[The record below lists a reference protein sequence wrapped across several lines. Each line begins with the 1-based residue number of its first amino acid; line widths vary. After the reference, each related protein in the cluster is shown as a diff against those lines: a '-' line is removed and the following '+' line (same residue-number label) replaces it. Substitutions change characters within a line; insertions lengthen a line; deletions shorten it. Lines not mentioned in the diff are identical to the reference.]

1 MVIVIPNEWVQVVY
15 PITMLAIIYG
25 LSGFCFWVAWDYGR
39 FRDYVSIFFIII
51 GIILFL
57 IPTIVIMFHAGMI
70 VVK

>member
-1 MVIVIPNEWVQVVY
+1 MTIVIPNEWVQVVY
-15 PITMLAIIYG
+15 PITILTILYA
-25 LSGFCFWVAWDYGR
+25 LSGFCFWIAWDYGR

-57 IPTIVIMFHAGMI
+57 IPTIVIMFAAGVI